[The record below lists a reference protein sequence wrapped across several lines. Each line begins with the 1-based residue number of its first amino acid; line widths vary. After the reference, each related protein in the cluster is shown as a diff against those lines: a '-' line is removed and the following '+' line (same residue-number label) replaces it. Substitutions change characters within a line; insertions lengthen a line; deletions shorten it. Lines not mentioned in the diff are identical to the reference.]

1 MNGVRGGALWWFNSG
16 GSWWFK
22 SINKEAMWL
31 YAELFFGHLGP
42 SKVSEYIMNLV
53 GFIVPETISN

>member
-1 MNGVRGGALWWFNSG
+1 MCET
-16 GSWWFK
+16 K
-22 SINKEAMWL
+22 TNKEAMWL

-53 GFIVPETISN
+53 GFISPETISN